1 MTQDVTIRKLEDIPN
16 AIEQFIMDQVVDYL
30 KKYLFGPILQTVADA
45 KEVSLHYQLRMLTK
59 LTTLKCASKAIAKL
73 TDFFNMVG
81 SEVVA
86 VMTDLG
92 NVCSNRTQ
100 SSCNIIDFS
109 YSTSR
114 SSPMHLLA
122 SLITPS
128 TKSLVLLLSSVTIAT
143 RSYSSQY
150 PAVVHSL

>member
-16 AIEQFIMDQVVDYL
+16 TIEQFIMDQVVDYL
-30 KKYLFGPILQTVADA
+30 KRYLFGPILQTVADA
-45 KEVSLHYQLRMLTK
+45 KEVSLHYQLRILTK
-59 LTTLKCASKAIAKL
+59 LTTLKLASKAIAKL

-92 NVCSNRTQ
+92 NVRSNRTQ
-100 SSCNIIDFS
+100 SSCNIIDFL

-122 SLITPS
+122 SSITSS

-143 RSYSSQY
+143 RSYSSQF